1 MIPRKNRLPREA
13 FRARGY
19 WTVATPFFSFKTKN
33 NNLYFDRI
41 GVVVGKSVDKRAVRR
56 NFWERQ
62 VKAQLLQVH
71 GGGRDFLVMVFPKIN
86 SLTKKEF
93 VDIFEKTVN
102 KSNTP

>member
-19 WTVATPFFSFKTKN
+19 QTVATPFFSLKVKN
-33 NNLYFDRI
+33 NNIGVDRI

-62 VKAQLLQVH
+62 VKAELLRIQ
-71 GGGRDFLVMVFPKIN
+71 GGGMDFLVVVFPKIN
-86 SLTKKEF
+86 SLTKKGF
-93 VDIFEKTVN
+93 IDIFKRTIQ
-102 KSNTP
+102 KSNTL